1 MRTSRFFHEHVD
13 ALKKKD
19 SDGIKMGMNHEF
31 GVMLKGFSS
40 G

>member
-1 MRTSRFFHEHVD
+1 MLM
-13 ALKKKD
+13 LKKKD